1 MQENTGASAL
11 CIASQNGHIEVVR
24 ELITKGAQIDMQTN
38 TGASALC
45 IASLNGHIEV
55 VRELIAKGA
64 QIDMQTNNGCIC
76 FMYSQSKWTY

>member
-11 CIASQNGHIEVVR
+11 Y
-24 ELITKGAQIDMQTN
+24 
-38 TGASALC
+38 

-64 QIDMQTNNGCIC
+64 QIDMQHNSGASALSLASQNGHIEVVRELIAKGA
-76 FMYSQSKWTY
+76 Q

>member
-11 CIASQNGHIEVVR
+11 YIASE
-24 ELITKGAQIDMQTN
+24 
-38 TGASALC
+38 
-45 IASLNGHIEV
+45 NGHIEV

-64 QIDMQTNNGCIC
+64 QSRHARKHWSIC